1 MRDRRWN
8 THLLTTAALVVA
20 IVAIFAASLWLGRPH
35 DGQEGFA
42 GTDAVVT
49 ETLSE
54 SGVEPWFKPLFSPGS
69 SEIESG
75 LFALQAGI
83 GGTILGFAIGALWGR
98 RHRGAQGGG
107 ETPDS
112 GTDAAP
118 ASDAEASAEGIP
130 SRSADASA

>member
-8 THLLTTAALVVA
+8 THLLSSAALVVA

-35 DGQEGFA
+35 DDQEGFA

-75 LFALQAGI
+75 LFALQA
-83 GGTILGFAIGALWGR
+83 AIGAGLFGYFVGNLRGR
-98 RHRGAQGGG
+98 QAERAGHPSSTDDS
-107 ETPDS
+107 EHPDS
-112 GTDAAP
+112 SSSQVD
-118 ASDAEASAEGIP
+118 EG
-130 SRSADASA
+130 